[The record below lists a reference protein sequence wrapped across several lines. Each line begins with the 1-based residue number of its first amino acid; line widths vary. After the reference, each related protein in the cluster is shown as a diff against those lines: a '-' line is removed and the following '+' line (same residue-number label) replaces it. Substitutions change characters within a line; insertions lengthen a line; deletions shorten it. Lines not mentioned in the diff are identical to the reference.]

1 MAFIIQL
8 QSGLQTHATI
18 IPLCGSALYSLSR
31 RTYTHRS
38 PAAAGETAIENHDQ
52 WTTDKSQANHRR
64 TIQFAHPTL
73 SNGKQSP
80 MADNNGNVRD
90 IPEGVKQHNEELE
103 QRHDRP

>member
-1 MAFIIQL
+1 ML
-8 QSGLQTHATI
+8 QSFHYVAQHFTPYLGEHTPIGRPPRQAK
-18 IPLCGSALYSLSR
+18 PPSR
-31 RTYTHRS
+31 TMTNGPPTS
-38 PAAAGETAIENHDQ
+38 Q
-52 WTTDKSQANHRR
+52 QANHRR

-90 IPEGVKQHNEELE
+90 IPEDVKQHNEELE